1 LETLILFL
9 IFIVFSVVRSL
20 GRQQT
25 RQQPGPQRPMPP
37 GMPRHPQVPQQP
49 RRPERRVPL
58 PQAEPVFEQEYETR
72 KPVVRLRPPE
82 RPALPDSMPE
92 YERPWEK
99 PIADLH
105 YAQYK
110 TEDRE
115 FDLRLDSDS
124 VLLGVIFSEVLGQP
138 RARRK
143 NIFPVRPVR

>member
-1 LETLILFL
+1 
-9 IFIVFSVVRSL
+9 V
-20 GRQQT
+20 
-25 RQQPGPQRPMPP
+25 PP
-37 GMPRHPQVPQQP
+37 
-49 RRPERRVPL
+49 
-58 PQAEPVFEQEYETR
+58 PQAEPVFNQEYD
-72 KPVVRLRPPE
+72 KPVVRLRPPD
-82 RPALPDSMPE
+82 RLPQAEAELKPK
-92 YERPWEK
+92 YERDWEK
-99 PIADLH
+99 PLADLH